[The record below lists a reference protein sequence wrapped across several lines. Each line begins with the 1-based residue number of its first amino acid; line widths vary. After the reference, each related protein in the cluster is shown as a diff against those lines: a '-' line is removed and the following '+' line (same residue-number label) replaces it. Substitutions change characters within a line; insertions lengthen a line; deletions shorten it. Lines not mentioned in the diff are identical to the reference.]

1 MHVHNAAI
9 IMQIIVALRSCNK
22 IVKKIL
28 GIAKN
33 QGVSVASELPLKRE
47 RYKEWAKSLR
57 EI

>member
-1 MHVHNAAI
+1 MHVHNGSNNYANYCGLEKL
-9 IMQIIVALRSCNK
+9 QQNC
-22 IVKKIL
+22 KKIL

-33 QGVSVASELPLKRE
+33 QGVSVAIELPLKSE

>member
-9 IMQIIVALRSCNK
+9 IMQIIVTLRSCNK

-33 QGVSVASELPLKRE
+33 QGVSVAIELPLKRE